1 MQIDILGSC
10 VCRDLFRY
18 MPEELYSVER
28 CIGNIPISTLY
39 EKRVSLEK
47 RGIDLSGLS
56 KYNYRML
63 KIQMGRSAV
72 SLLKKSEANVLILD
86 LADECMKRFVNE
98 EISKCGIAF
107 QEEEQSIIEEGFSE
121 YGESIIMDALEL
133 NWEELEEKYRRF
145 ALDLVKTEENPNGYY
160 AENIVV
166 LETYYA
172 EKKVGNSDGILHP
185 QPAEYK
191 IREKNEFLR
200 KLYQILYRY
209 IPECHVVKL
218 PIFTHSVETHLRG
231 EHPLYYTEDTY
242 IYLAKVLR
250 TLFKE
255 LKVNTVENLYLEQG
269 FKNKLFTRVLNSS
282 SINSIAG
289 MKKEIATLQKQV
301 KELSQKLEEIS

>member
-1 MQIDILGSC
+1 M
-10 VCRDLFRY
+10 
-18 MPEELYSVER
+18 
-28 CIGNIPISTLY
+28 
-39 EKRVSLEK
+39 
-47 RGIDLSGLS
+47 
-56 KYNYRML
+56 
-63 KIQMGRSAV
+63 
-72 SLLKKSEANVLILD
+72 
-86 LADECMKRFVNE
+86 
-98 EISKCGIAF
+98 
-107 QEEEQSIIEEGFSE
+107 
-121 YGESIIMDALEL
+121 
-133 NWEELEEKYRRF
+133 
-145 ALDLVKTEENPNGYY
+145 
-160 AENIVV
+160 
-166 LETYYA
+166 
-172 EKKVGNSDGILHP
+172 
-185 QPAEYK
+185 
-191 IREKNEFLR
+191 R

-289 MKKEIATLQKQV
+289 MKKEIAALQKQV

>member
-1 MQIDILGSC
+1 M
-10 VCRDLFRY
+10 
-18 MPEELYSVER
+18 
-28 CIGNIPISTLY
+28 
-39 EKRVSLEK
+39 
-47 RGIDLSGLS
+47 
-56 KYNYRML
+56 
-63 KIQMGRSAV
+63 
-72 SLLKKSEANVLILD
+72 
-86 LADECMKRFVNE
+86 
-98 EISKCGIAF
+98 
-107 QEEEQSIIEEGFSE
+107 
-121 YGESIIMDALEL
+121 
-133 NWEELEEKYRRF
+133 
-145 ALDLVKTEENPNGYY
+145 
-160 AENIVV
+160 
-166 LETYYA
+166 ETYYA

-255 LKVNTVENLYLEQG
+255 LKVNTVENLYLERG

-289 MKKEIATLQKQV
+289 MKKEIAALQKQV